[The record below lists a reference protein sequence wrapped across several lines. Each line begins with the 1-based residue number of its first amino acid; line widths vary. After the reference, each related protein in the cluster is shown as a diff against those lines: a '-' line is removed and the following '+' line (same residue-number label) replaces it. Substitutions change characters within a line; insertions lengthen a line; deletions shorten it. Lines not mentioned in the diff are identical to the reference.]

1 MYGLRRIS
9 ERLAEEFLLNDP
21 AATIGWLLLSRPL
34 IRRFRVFPFSTFR
47 LEAALSAIAE
57 FRIRRSLS
65 KADRRAGC

>member
-21 AATIGWLLLSRPL
+21 AATIDWLLLSRL
-34 IRRFRVFPFSTFR
+34 SIRRFRVFPFSTFL
-47 LEAALSAIAE
+47 LEAALSAIVE

-65 KADRRAGC
+65 EASQRVEY